1 MTRDPGSADPA
12 TLETAP
18 GPAELSHNLVGQRL
32 GRKGRDTRERIL
44 AAAAKLLAAPDAP
57 AITLT
62 AVAREASLGMTSLYL
77 YFRDLSELLGA
88 VLDPIMDSVEEAY
101 LGQLR
106 DPWPDH
112 RLGERCRSFVEAY
125 YGFWRQHARVL
136 HLRNAF
142 SDNGDERMLRLR
154 HRGTTPLLQLLVQQ
168 MGADAADTDAEAYH
182 MATVLLTGLERM
194 ATVVTD
200 PRFPHLAAVDGPP
213 KSDPAAD
220 AQAEGVKAMS
230 ARVLE
235 LAIRDG
241 RTRN

>member
-1 MTRDPGSADPA
+1 VTGKTGSADPA
-12 TLETAP
+12 PLEAAP
-18 GPAELSHNLVGQRL
+18 GSAELSHNLVGQRL

-57 AITLT
+57 TITLT
-62 AVAREASLGMTSLYL
+62 AVAREAGLGMTSLYL
-77 YFRDLSELLGA
+77 YFRDLSELLAA

-101 LGQLR
+101 LHR
-106 DPWPDH
+106 VREPWPDDV
-112 RLGERCRSFVEAY
+112 LGERCRSFVAAY
-125 YGFWRQHARVL
+125 YGFWTQHTRVL

-142 SDNGDERMLRLR
+142 SDNGDERMLRMR

-168 MGADAADTDAEAYH
+168 MGADPGDPDSEAYH

-200 PRFPHLAAVDGPP
+200 PRFPHLAAVEGPP
-213 KSDPAAD
+213 KSDPAAS